1 MWVGCVAVDRCAPLE
16 VATSLPLEFFH
27 KVFREMPHPVPFF
40 NPAAVL
46 GREDQAEKPL
56 LALNTLGL
64 KIATF
69 VSKQLW
75 LFAI

>member
-1 MWVGCVAVDRCAPLE
+1 
-16 VATSLPLEFFH
+16 
-27 KVFREMPHPVPFF
+27 MPHPVPFF

-56 LALNTLGL
+56 LALNTLRL

-75 LFAI
+75 LFAIYPDAFALNVREMVLQ